1 MDDFEKGV
9 ISMSG
14 LSVNFLND
22 RRLNALNKAFE
33 RCLRVSELF
42 ESWKK
47 REYYISALQLAFD
60 ETMGF
65 AKNFPSDLALRL
77 YRDILTTRLL
87 YDEITKHIK
96 KGGDGTIAGP
106 AFTGYW
112 QEAAGVA
119 VAHAMGKED
128 FLYPSHRD
136 MSAYIAKGETLDRIW
151 LNHLGKITGP
161 TKGYDGNVH
170 FIDYEHR
177 NFGFEVSTMGV
188 SAVIGP
194 GPVIPAN
201 KEKELKLGRSLE
213 PDERI
218 AAVAIFGDGASSNGV
233 VHEGMNLT
241 KAWNIPVLF
250 VLLDNRIAISV
261 SPEQQHG
268 GIDLTNRSIGYEMP
282 GITLDGND
290 VILSYLGARWM
301 LTFSR
306 RTMHPSFMRLVTFR
320 RHGHNEIEDAEYAK
334 EVYGREEFERLSSKE
349 NDPLYRIRTE
359 LIELGILTDESMKRI
374 VSDVRKDVIDSY
386 NRALKEPDPPRD
398 RTAFRSSLIDPECRI
413 TRELASKYPPTKTDR
428 ELSMRE
434 AFKEALREELK
445 NNPLLRYFGEDVA
458 DPKGGVLG
466 LTLGLSKEFPDQV
479 RNTPISET
487 AIAGHVAGSG
497 LFGYPA
503 VGEFQFLPFTF
514 SAGEPLFTFVPTRPA
529 MIAYGC
535 NCVYVAPFGIVPS
548 SNNYHSDCIEIHLAS
563 LRGVKLIV
571 PSTPEDMKGLMKSA
585 IRDPDACF
593 VLLQIYEL
601 GSKGPVPEH
610 QYFTPLGVAAV
621 RREGK
626 DISLITYGP
635 LMLRRAL
642 DAAEKLE
649 SMGISLEVIDLRTIV
664 PWDKETVLK
673 SVSKTGRVIIMHEA
687 SRSFHVGAE
696 LAASIVEDLSFY
708 RLRARPVRLTAPDT
722 PVPFHPNLEETRIPL
737 VHDII
742 EAAKKLMEE
751 S

>member
-1 MDDFEKGV
+1 
-9 ISMSG
+9 MSG
-14 LSVNFLND
+14 LSINLLND
-22 RRLNALNKAFE
+22 RRLNQLNQAFE
-33 RCLRVSELF
+33 RCLKASELF
-42 ESWKK
+42 ESWKD
-47 REYYISALQLAFD
+47 REYYISELQRTFD
-60 ETMGF
+60 ETLGF
-65 AKNFPSDLALRL
+65 AKNFPSDLAIRL
-77 YRDILTTRLL
+77 YEDILTTRIF
-87 YDEITKHIK
+87 YDESIKHIK

-106 AFTGYW
+106 VFTGYW
-112 QEAAGVA
+112 QEAVGVG
-119 VAHAMGKED
+119 VAHAMHTED

-136 MSAYIAKGETLDRIW
+136 LSAYIARGESLDRIW

-161 TKGYDGNVH
+161 TKGYDANLH

-201 KEKELKLGRSLE
+201 KQKEIKLGRPLE

-233 VHEGMNLT
+233 VHEGMNLA

-261 SPEQQHG
+261 SPQQQHG
-268 GIDLTNRSIGYEMP
+268 GIDLTNRAIGYEMP

-290 VILSYLGARWM
+290 VILTYLGARWL

-306 RTMHPSFMRLVTFR
+306 RAMHPSFMRLITFR
-320 RHGHNEIEDAEYAK
+320 RHGHNEIEDSEYAK
-334 EVYGREEFERLSSKE
+334 DVYGKEEFEKLSSKE

-359 LIELGILTDESMKRI
+359 LTELGILTDET
-374 VSDVRKDVIDSY
+374 VRKTVSKIRNDVVDSY
-386 NRALKEPDPPRD
+386 NRSLKEPDPPAD
-398 RTAFRSSLIDPECRI
+398 RTAFRSSLIDPECRV
-413 TRELASKYPPTKTDR
+413 TKELALKFPPSGTDR
-428 ELSMRE
+428 QITMRD
-434 AFKEALREELK
+434 AFREALREELK
-445 NNPLLRYFGEDVA
+445 KNPLLRYFGEDVA
-458 DPKGGVLG
+458 DPKGGVMG
-466 LTLGLSKEFPDQV
+466 LTLGLSREFPDQV
-479 RNTPISET
+479 KNTPISET
-487 AIAGHVAGSG
+487 AISGHAAGSG

-503 VGEFQFLPFTF
+503 IGEFQFLPFTF

-529 MIAYGC
+529 MIGHGC

-563 LRGVKLIV
+563 LRGMKVIV

-585 IRDPDACF
+585 IHDPDACF

-601 GSKGPVPEH
+601 GSKGPVPETE
-610 QYFTPLGVAAV
+610 YFTPLGVAAV
-621 RREGK
+621 RRQGS
-626 DISLITYGP
+626 DITLITYGP

-642 DAAEKLE
+642 DAAARLE
-649 SMGISLEVIDLRTIV
+649 EMGISLEVIDLRTIV

-708 RLRARPVRLTAPDT
+708 RLKARPIRLTAPDT

-737 VHDII
+737 VNDII
-742 EAAKKLMEE
+742 VAAKKLMEE